1 MLGGKQKKY
10 IFAFGT
16 IQQYRA
22 GWCAVKKR
30 AVYTVWAIWFA
41 IALLCQV
48 AMPDG
53 FDATFFAFPVNVAL
67 LLLCGVVLWV
77 LCREKPNTALVV
89 ALSAPSATFL
99 LISVVAATCL
109 VLGLTSWLKPASW
122 WFFFVFTAL
131 IAHLAIVTLR
141 GLRSGKPNRLRFVL
155 NHAGLLLALVGGFA
169 GSADAGQW
177 RLRVADGGVTSEA
190 YAKEGGAIRLQHEIG
205 MKRFDVEYYAD
216 GKPADYEAHLTIDGK
231 AVAVKVNRPY
241 ALSAFD
247 NLYLVDYEHVPAGER
262 VGYCTL
268 EIVRQPWKYLLW
280 TGIVMMLAGSVLLF
294 AQKASETKNFEMR

>member
-1 MLGGKQKKY
+1 M
-10 IFAFGT
+10 
-16 IQQYRA
+16 
-22 GWCAVKKR
+22 KKR

-41 IALLCQV
+41 VAAICQLSI
-48 AMPDG
+48 PDS
-53 FDATFFAFPVNVAL
+53 FDAAFFAFPVNVAL
-67 LLLCGVVLWV
+67 LLLCGAVLWV
-77 LCREKPNTALVV
+77 LCRENPNAALTV

-99 LISVVAATCL
+99 LISVAVATCL

-122 WFFFVFTAL
+122 WFFFVFAAL
-131 IAHLAIVTLR
+131 IAHLSIVTFR

-155 NHAGLLLALVGGFA
+155 NHAGLLLALVGGFV

-190 YAKEGGAIRLQHEIG
+190 FAKDGGAIRLQHEIG
-205 MKRFDVEYYAD
+205 MERFAVEYYAD
-216 GKPADYEAHLTIDGK
+216 GNPADYQAHLTIDGK
-231 AVAVKVNRPY
+231 PVAVKVNRPY
-241 ALSAFD
+241 SLSAFD

-294 AQKASETKNFEMR
+294 AQKVSVPENFKMR